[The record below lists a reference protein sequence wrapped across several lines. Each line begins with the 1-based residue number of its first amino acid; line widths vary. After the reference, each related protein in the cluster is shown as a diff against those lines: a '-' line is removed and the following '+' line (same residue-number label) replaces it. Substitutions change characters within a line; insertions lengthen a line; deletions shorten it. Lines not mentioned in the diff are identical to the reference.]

1 MQVKFFPELTD
12 LIPAFLQVAP
22 DLSAA
27 FAVID
32 EIGIK
37 ANMVAT
43 TKAEPFT
50 ELE

>member
-1 MQVKFFPELTD
+1 MHVKFFPELTD
-12 LIPAFLQVAP
+12 LFPAFLQAVP
-22 DLSAA
+22 FLSAA
-27 FAVID
+27 LALID

-43 TKAEPFT
+43 TKADRFT